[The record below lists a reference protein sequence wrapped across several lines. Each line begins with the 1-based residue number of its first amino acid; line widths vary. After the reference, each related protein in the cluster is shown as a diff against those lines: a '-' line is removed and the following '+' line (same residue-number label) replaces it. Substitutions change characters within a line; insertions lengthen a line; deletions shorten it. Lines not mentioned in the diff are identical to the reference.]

1 MILNNHSLFLNIR
14 SFLSRKLFVH
24 FFKFILDNLIPM
36 EIDTALVERIA
47 RIARLRLEKKD
58 KEKYAEELESILK
71 NFEIIKEAD
80 VKSLEPAFQP
90 IDIKNVM
97 RSDKATESIPRED
110 ILSNT
115 RNKESGYFK
124 GPKTIEW

>member
-1 MILNNHSLFLNIR
+1 
-14 SFLSRKLFVH
+14 
-24 FFKFILDNLIPM
+24 M
-36 EIDTALVERIA
+36 EIDTTLVERIA

-58 KEKYAEELESILK
+58 KEKYAEELGSVLK
-71 NFEIIKEAD
+71 NFEIIKEAN
-80 VKSLEPAFQP
+80 VENLEPAFQP

-110 ILSNT
+110 VLSNT
-115 RNKESGYFK
+115 RNKEAGYFK